1 MNKILARRVFRNLK
15 NNFVRYFALFL
26 LIVMGMYLVVSL
38 IASADTIINGVNEKA
53 KANKLEDGEFEV
65 FERLSKGE
73 LSELKDKD
81 IEVEEAFY
89 MDYKLKDKSTI
100 RIYKNRKKINLI
112 DLDEGKLAS
121 SENEI
126 VMEKRYATEHNLK
139 IGDKIEIAD
148 KNYKIVGIGSVADY
162 DAPFKEISD
171 TSVDSNIFGLGF
183 VSDKEYSILKKEKK
197 FSKAEEYVYTY
208 LLNDSMTNDELK
220 KYLQNKN
227 WGK

>member
-171 TSVDSNIFGLGF
+171 TSVDSNIFGLG
-183 VSDKEYSILKKEKK
+183 L
-197 FSKAEEYVYTY
+197 
-208 LLNDSMTNDELK
+208 
-220 KYLQNKN
+220 
-227 WGK
+227 

>member
-1 MNKILARRVFRNLK
+1 
-15 NNFVRYFALFL
+15 
-26 LIVMGMYLVVSL
+26 MGMYLVVSL

-139 IGDKIEIAD
+139 IGDKIEI
-148 KNYKIVGIGSVADY
+148 Y
-162 DAPFKEISD
+162 
-171 TSVDSNIFGLGF
+171 F
-183 VSDKEYSILKKEKK
+183 V
-197 FSKAEEYVYTY
+197 
-208 LLNDSMTNDELK
+208 
-220 KYLQNKN
+220 
-227 WGK
+227 

>member
-100 RIYKNRKKINLI
+100 RIYKNRKKII
-112 DLDEGKLAS
+112 
-121 SENEI
+121 I
-126 VMEKRYATEHNLK
+126 
-139 IGDKIEIAD
+139 
-148 KNYKIVGIGSVADY
+148 
-162 DAPFKEISD
+162 
-171 TSVDSNIFGLGF
+171 
-183 VSDKEYSILKKEKK
+183 
-197 FSKAEEYVYTY
+197 
-208 LLNDSMTNDELK
+208 
-220 KYLQNKN
+220 
-227 WGK
+227 